1 MRRLAALLSLLTA
14 LTGGLVVASSSPA
27 TAGDRTPV
35 GFGMSAFGFGAKVKG
50 GQLPVGSGPI
60 ARAIVA
66 CNNVAGI
73 TKDHATAAVDLPGLG
88 KLEGVETKV
97 WTRKKGGT
105 VSTYARHT
113 IADVVL
119 ADSGFGKLSLTG
131 VTAWSRAYHDA
142 SGFHTDTRTSLLGI
156 KLTPP
161 GGLPPQTFPVPAP
174 GNPITIP
181 GVATIRIGG
190 STEVHGKHRAIAQAT
205 GLRVRLQPTDTT
217 VALARA
223 VARLVD
229 ATNGVFGGIAYGA
242 RADILQPDQDPIVQ
256 VGSTPQV
263 FMPCAGTDNQVLSSS
278 VASVPI
284 PGLDVSVAEVSEKS
298 SATRRRAKG
307 WEQASI
313 AHVDLGGQLQIDGI
327 KARAFVERVRGKK
340 GVIRD
345 TTGTGALTITVQ
357 GQPQQIPIDGQPI
370 EIPGLVKIE
379 FNLVKKLKAGLEVTA
394 VRLTLLDGTGAV
406 VNLGVAR
413 MRVGQ
418 LPVRG

>member
-14 LTGGLVVASSSPA
+14 LTSGLVFASTSPA
-27 TAGDRTPV
+27 HAGDRTPV

-88 KLEGVETKV
+88 TLEGVETKV
-97 WTRKKGGT
+97 WTRKNGDT

-113 IADVVL
+113 IADVIL
-119 ADSGFGKLSLTG
+119 SSSGLGKIAITG

-142 SGFHTDTRTSLLGI
+142 NGFHTDTRTSVLGL
-156 KLTPP
+156 KYTPP
-161 GGLPPQTFPVPAP
+161 VGPAVTLPLPTP
-174 GNPITIP
+174 GQPIQIP
-181 GVATIRIGG
+181 GVATIGLGG
-190 STEVHGKHRAIAQAT
+190 TTMVHGKHRAIAQAT
-205 GLRVRLQPTDTT
+205 GLRVHLEPTDTT

-223 VARLVD
+223 VARMGE
-229 ATNGVFGGIAYGA
+229 ATHGVFGGIAYGA

-263 FMPCAGTDNQVLSSS
+263 FMPCAGTDGEVLSSS

-284 PGLDVSVAEVSEKS
+284 PGLDVAAAEVSEKA
-298 SATRRRAKG
+298 SATRKSAKG
-307 WEQASI
+307 WEQARI
-313 AHVDLGGQLQIDGI
+313 ASVDLGGQLHIEGI
-327 KARAFVERVRGKK
+327 KARAFVERIRGKSK
-340 GVIRD
+340 IIRD
-345 TTGTGALTITVQ
+345 STGTGALTITVN
-357 GQPQQIPIDGQPI
+357 GEPQPIPIDQQPI

-379 FNLVKKLKAGLEVTA
+379 FNLQKKLKAGLEVTA
-394 VRLTLLDGTGAV
+394 LRLTLLDGTGAV

-418 LPVRG
+418 LPK